1 MRCVFAELSPLCVL
15 AAAASLRVCLSSAT
29 DGSRALLA
37 RRGTPAAADRCKACG
52 DYNISAASAS
62 GSLALKLLATIA
74 MEATFM

>member
-52 DYNISAASAS
+52 DSMSAASAS
-62 GSLALKLLATIA
+62 GSLAFVQRA
-74 MEATFM
+74 EAVL

>member
-1 MRCVFAELSPLCVL
+1 MRCVLAELSPLCVL

-52 DYNISAASAS
+52 DSNISAASAS
-62 GSLALKLLATIA
+62 GSLAFVQRANAVLQAT
-74 MEATFM
+74 